1 MNYKLTEN
9 KKFFNG
15 ETLYQIEC
23 VEDCK
28 YAKKGELGG
37 YIASYDNL
45 ADGGWVHFDS
55 CVCDTSVVKGY
66 VSGGF
71 VAKNSVVEGVV
82 RGVVM
87 ESFVDADSELDYVAL
102 VDSQI
107 VNTHYKAEIHNKV
120 STVVLIM
127 RSIIEHSELKG
138 NMTISDSKVQNSLVN
153 WNDLNYQWLV
163 DNLYMIDY
171 VDEDTGEV
179 MQERSKDKAYDEEDE
194 ELKAE
199 WEEGVEA
206 LLKGKE
212 IKTEDELGD
221 FLFNENNK
229 GRFTEEEEM
238 LRKIAEVDDMAD
250 YYKGLLGELVYDTLM
265 EVAEAKYETGFFSSR
280 YAYDH
285 CKE

>member
-28 YAKKGELGG
+28 YAKVGELGG

-45 ADGGWVHFDS
+45 ADGGWVNYDS

-82 RGVVM
+82 KGVVM

-107 VNTHYKAEIHNKV
+107 VNTRYKAEMHKMV
-120 STVVLIM
+120 STVALIT
-127 RSIIEHSELKG
+127 RSIIENSELKG
-138 NMTISDSKVQNSLVN
+138 NITISDSKVRNSLVN
-153 WNDLNYQWLV
+153 WNNLNYEWLV

-171 VDEDTGEV
+171 VDEDTAEV
-179 MQERSKDKAYDEEDE
+179 KQVRSTDKLYDEEDE

-199 WEEGVEA
+199 WEESAEA
-206 LLKGKE
+206 LLKGQE
-212 IKTEDELGD
+212 IKTEDEEGD

-229 GRFTEEEEM
+229 GRLTGEEEM

-250 YYKGLLGELVYDTLM
+250 YYKGLLGELVYDALM
-265 EVAEAKYETGFFSSR
+265 EVAKAKYETGFFSSR

>member
-15 ETLYQIEC
+15 ETLCQIEC

-28 YAKKGELGG
+28 YAKVGELGG

-87 ESFVDADSELDYVAL
+87 KSFVDADSELDYAVL

-107 VNTHYKAEIHNKV
+107 VNTRYKAEMHKMV

-127 RSIIEHSELKG
+127 RSIIENSELKG

-153 WNDLNYQWLV
+153 WNNLNYEWLV

-171 VDEDTGEV
+171 VDEDTAEV
-179 MQERSKDKAYDEEDE
+179 KQVRSTDKLYDEEDE
-194 ELKAE
+194 ELRAE

-212 IKTEDELGD
+212 IKTEDEVGD
-221 FLFNENNK
+221 SLFNENNK
-229 GRFTEEEEM
+229 GRFTEEEM

-250 YYKGLLGELVYDTLM
+250 YYKGLFGEVVY
-265 EVAEAKYETGFFSSR
+265 EALWKW
-280 YAYDH
+280 
-285 CKE
+285 